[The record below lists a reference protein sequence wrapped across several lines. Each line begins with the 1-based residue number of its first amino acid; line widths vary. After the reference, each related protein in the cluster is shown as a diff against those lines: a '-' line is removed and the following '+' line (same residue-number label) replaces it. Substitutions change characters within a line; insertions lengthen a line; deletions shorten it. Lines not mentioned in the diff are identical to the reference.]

1 MTTALAPY
9 IGLDQVKRL
18 VLDAVSS
25 PNTRA
30 QYAKALDDFFR
41 WREEQGRPP
50 FSRAAVQAH
59 RAFLESKG
67 YAASTVKSAARG
79 GQETGA
85 GSGRQWAARCRDG
98 WGHRTGCRR

>member
-1 MTTALAPY
+1 MRKPDGRRVAFGSSRRSRRAARRAKKPPDFPY

-25 PNTRA
+25 PSTRLL
-30 QYAKALDDFFR
+30 YAKALDDFFG

-50 FSRAAVQAH
+50 FSPAAVQAH

-67 YAASTVKSAARG
+67 
-79 GQETGA
+79 
-85 GSGRQWAARCRDG
+85 
-98 WGHRTGCRR
+98 